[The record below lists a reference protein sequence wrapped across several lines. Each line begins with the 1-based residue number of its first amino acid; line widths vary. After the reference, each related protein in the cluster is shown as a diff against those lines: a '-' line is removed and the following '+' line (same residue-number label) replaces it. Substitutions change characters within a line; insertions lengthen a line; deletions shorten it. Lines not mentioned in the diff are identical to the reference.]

1 MPKLN
6 KVLAVYDRNGNR
18 QAIPL
23 YSSISDVNNLGRHI
37 KVAGIGDAY
46 YPLTENLS
54 HPNASKKIVVIGT
67 KTYKALLTLDE
78 VPSRGIRTILDAL
91 DSNGYISPENS
102 KKIENIDRSVGGV
115 VKINHNTNMD
125 DYNFAD
131 MFSNGTVVKLD
142 DYSDKSKKIDYL
154 SLIKFSDSDIEMTY
168 EVPVSALLYSPSSLD
183 HTGKLTILMAD
194 SYNYAI
200 DSLFS
205 GPIVLNM
212 HGDVQF
218 LGKYTD
224 AMIKRMLINSANSHL
239 TTNEIITG
247 HSSHINKIK
256 LGTDTIDPLAS
267 GSYNTIEISGC
278 DINELSNWNFTTLV
292 YQNPSD
298 ATCNTFIAPVTK
310 YNESNIDYL
319 FRTGRDTV
327 RDKSVLTGNSN
338 RFDKFYVVM
347 NPTCK
352 KNTSSDPTLLT
363 YQFNIIAHDTTGA
376 KIELAK
382 FYIIA
387 PVIKNI
393 SSTDYATAV
402 ASEKT
407 TITDGDIIA
416 VDYNKFKAGVVPSVK
431 VIFGNDI
438 LHTLLITPEV
448 DENTYNLYYNIRTIK
463 SDILVDGKAKS
474 RTLICNL
481 KTGQFGN
488 ISKYPGTDKPSL
500 NFTVNNMLNIKQ
512 NSKFTDQYPYNFM
525 ILSTDPSIKDTLL
538 DNTDLFL
545 FNVFNIMNEPGYNQS
560 SNCVYY
566 QNYISESD
574 VVDFMSI
581 LMRSKDE
588 NRYTPLNLT
597 EMI

>member
-23 YSSISDVNNLGRHI
+23 YSSLSDVNNLGRHI

-54 HPNASKKIVVIGT
+54 HANASKKIVVIGT

-102 KKIENIDRSVGGV
+102 NKLEDIDRSVGGV
-115 VKINHNTNMD
+115 VKINHNDNMD

-168 EVPVSALLYSPSSLD
+168 EVPVYALLYSPSSLD
-183 HTGKLTILMAD
+183 YTGKLTILMAD

-212 HGDVQF
+212 HGDIQF

-298 ATCNTFIAPVTK
+298 AICNTFIAPVTK

-338 RFDKFYVVM
+338 RFDKFYIVIDPV
-347 NPTCK
+347 CK
-352 KNTSSDPTLLT
+352 KNASSDPTIVT

-393 SSTDYATAV
+393 SSTDYTTAV

-463 SDILVDGKAKS
+463 SDILVDGKVKS

-574 VVDFMSI
+574 AGDFMSI

-588 NRYTPLNLT
+588 NRYTPLSLT